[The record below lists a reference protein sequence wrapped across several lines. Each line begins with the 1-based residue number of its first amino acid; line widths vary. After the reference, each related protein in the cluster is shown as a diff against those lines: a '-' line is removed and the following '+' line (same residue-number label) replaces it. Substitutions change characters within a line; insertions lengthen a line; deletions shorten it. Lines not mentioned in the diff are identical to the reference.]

1 MAQDGVTFA
10 GDVTINSIEL
20 IAGSTKLDILSTLSV
35 LLKCFAKTCST

>member
-20 IAGSTKLDILSTLSV
+20 IAGSTKLDIRN
-35 LLKCFAKTCST
+35 